1 MKPQASSTL
10 RTARQTMIVVACGW
24 TSVLLLF
31 AMLQH
36 LSMRREALNMAR
48 TSAENSFQKDVAYR
62 HWAAVHGGV
71 YVPVTKQTPPNPL
84 LADLPER
91 DITTPSGR
99 KLTLVNPA
107 YMTRQVH
114 EWFKSAYG
122 VTGHITSL
130 KPANPI
136 NAADAWETSALEA
149 FEKGA
154 KEIGSVETIH
164 GEPVLRF
171 MRPFA
176 TEKSCLKCHAAQGYQ
191 EGDIRGGIS
200 LTVSMRPYLA
210 ASTSHMKDAWLWSGA
225 LWVLGLLGLTVG
237 YRRMK
242 QMIQQREESTQHL
255 REVQDRLRV
264 MYDSM
269 LEGMALHEVVCDANG
284 QPCDYRFLQVNPA
297 FERLTGLKAADI
309 IGKTVHKVLPG
320 IDPKWIERYGRVAL
334 TGESCQFEDYSA
346 DMDRHFEIAA
356 FCPRKGQF
364 AVTFSDVSERKRAA
378 VALRESEEKFAKA
391 FQIPLYAISI
401 THLKNGR
408 FLDVNDAFTSMT
420 GFTREEFLT
429 NTSFGL
435 KLWVHEENRLHIVTA
450 LRAGRP
456 VEGQELMV
464 RKKNG
469 EIITVLFSARLIH
482 LKDEPC
488 VLSSALDI
496 TDRKK
501 MEEALHH
508 SRAAALNMM
517 EDAVAT
523 RNRAERAS
531 EALRREVEE
540 RRKAEDE
547 VRRLNIELEQRVRER
562 TAQLETANKELEAF
576 SYSVSHDL
584 RAPLRGINGF
594 ANILAEEHTKRLDQ
608 EGRRLLGIICSEA
621 SRMGQM
627 IDELLTFARLGR
639 QSMLRGTVDMTALA
653 QSVFDQCVAQAAGR
667 QIRLKL
673 HPLPSAQ
680 GDAAMLSHV
689 WANLISNAIKYT
701 RLKATAEI
709 EITGRADDSNG
720 ITYSVKDNGAGFDM
734 QYAHKL
740 FRVFQRLHA
749 ESEFEGTGI
758 GLALVQR
765 IVQRHG
771 GRVWAEGRVNEGAAF
786 HFTLPIGKDEL
797 EPQESD

>member
-1 MKPQASSTL
+1 MKPQAPSAL
-10 RTARQTMIVVACGW
+10 RAARQLLLLVAGGW
-24 TSVLLLF
+24 TVVWLLF
-31 AMLQH
+31 AEIQH
-36 LSMRREALNMAR
+36 LNMRREVLNMAR
-48 TSAENSFQKDVAYR
+48 VSAENSFQKDVAYR
-62 HWAAVHGGV
+62 HWAAMHGGV
-71 YVPVTKQTPPNPL
+71 YVPATKQTPPNPL
-84 LADLPER
+84 LASVPER
-91 DITTPSGR
+91 DIITPSGR
-99 KLTLVNPA
+99 RLTLVNPA

-136 NAADAWETSALEA
+136 NAADAWETCALKV

-154 KEIGSVETIH
+154 KEISSVETIN

-171 MRPFA
+171 MRPFV
-176 TEKSCLKCHAAQGYQ
+176 TEKACLKCHAAQGYQ

-200 LTVSMRPYLA
+200 LTVPLKPYLA
-210 ASTSHMKDAWLWSGA
+210 ASTNHVNDAWLWSGA
-225 LWVLGLLGLTVG
+225 LWVMGLLGLTIG
-237 YRRMK
+237 HRRMK
-242 QMIQQREESTQHL
+242 QMIQQREEGIQHL
-255 REVQDRLRV
+255 RETQDRFRMV
-264 MYDSM
+264 YDSM

-284 QPCDYRFLQVNPA
+284 QPCNYRFLQVNPA

-309 IGKTVHKVLPG
+309 IGKTVREILPG

-334 TGESCQFEDYSA
+334 TGESCQFEDYMA

-364 AVTFSDVSERKRAA
+364 AVTFSDVTERKRAA

-401 THLKNGR
+401 THLENGK

-420 GFTREEFLT
+420 GFTREEFLAH
-429 NTSFGL
+429 TSLGL
-435 KLWVHEENRLHIVTA
+435 KLWVHEEDRLHIVAA

-456 VEGQELMV
+456 VEGRELMV

-469 EIITVLFSARLIH
+469 ELITVLFSARLIQ

-496 TDRKK
+496 TERKK
-501 MEEALHH
+501 MEEALQH

-523 RNRAERAS
+523 RNRAEQAS

-547 VRRLNIELEQRVRER
+547 VRRLNIELERRVHER
-562 TAQLETANKELEAF
+562 TAQLEMANKELEAF

-594 ANILAEEHTKRLDQ
+594 ANILAEEHAKQLD
-608 EGRRLLGIICSEA
+608 EESRRLLGIICSEA

-627 IDELLTFARLGR
+627 IDELLTFARFGR
-639 QSMLRGTVDMTALA
+639 QSMLRGEVDMTALA
-653 QSVFDQCVAQAAGR
+653 QSVFDRCAAQATGR
-667 QIRLKL
+667 EVRLKL

-680 GDAAMLSHV
+680 GDGAMLSHV
-689 WANLISNAIKYT
+689 WVNLISNAIKYT
-701 RLKATAEI
+701 RLKPVAEI
-709 EITGRADDSNG
+709 EITGRADDNNG
-720 ITYSVKDNGAGFDM
+720 IAYCVKDNGAGFDM
-734 QYAHKL
+734 RYVHKL

-749 ESEFEGTGI
+749 ETEFEGTGI

-786 HFTLPIGKDEL
+786 YFTLPIRKDEL
-797 EPQESD
+797 ERQESD